1 MESDGGAQLVAG
13 AGYASPTL
21 GFFGVDGDVSW
32 RTATPDFGSIW
43 VEGAANAQVEAFKI
57 DGDAYLNVQ
66 RDVLVGAAVRKP
78 LGSVFAVQGG
88 LGAHYTTG
96 VLFRYADA
104 AKTDAELLNFP
115 LVGGRLAVAALLD
128 TDVVD
133 ARLELAE
140 TFVPTPVVSHAGLR
154 IDIPVQDD
162 LAVRI
167 GGDMD
172 WKHLRFASST
182 GSGTA
187 TTTQSEP
194 IVVVGAAWTR

>member
-1 MESDGGAQLVAG
+1 M
-13 AGYASPTL
+13 
-21 GFFGVDGDVSW
+21 
-32 RTATPDFGSIW
+32 
-43 VEGAANAQVEAFKI
+43 
-57 DGDAYLNVQ
+57 
-66 RDVLVGAAVRKP
+66 
-78 LGSVFAVQGG
+78 QGG